1 MNLFWTSV
9 ILVLALVIS
18 GVVEAS
24 TMQPQGIYGSD
35 DRKEVCEHEDVSLRM
50 LAHGTLAMVQ
60 KTAVN
65 VDDAGK
71 FILNTKTY
79 GEKQSLCKT
88 ESFWSQPTV
97 ADCSGFLIGEDLLV
111 TAGHCVF
118 KASCGK
124 DLWVFNYQMKSDG
137 SFEKTFEKEDVYKC
151 QEILVREQ
159 SKTIDYAVIKL
170 NRKVRGGVPVKM
182 RTGPEPKVGDG
193 MFVIG
198 YPMGLP
204 AKIAGNANLRKWGVQ
219 KRYFVANLD
228 TYGGNSGSP
237 VFNANTLEVEGI
249 LARGDVDFVN
259 NGACKVSKKCTDG
272 GCDGEEVTNITYVIE
287 SLRANLR

>member
-1 MNLFWTSV
+1 MNLFWSAV
-9 ILVLALVIS
+9 ILILALAIS
-18 GVVEAS
+18 GAVEAIEIG
-24 TMQPQGIYGSD
+24 PQGIYGSD
-35 DRKEVCEHEDVSLRM
+35 DRKEVCEHEDSSLRM
-50 LAHGTLAMVQ
+50 LANGTLAMVQ
-60 KTAVN
+60 HTAVK
-65 VDDAGK
+65 VDEAGK
-71 FILNTKTY
+71 FILDAKTY

-88 ESFWSQPTV
+88 ESFWSQPNV

-118 KASCGK
+118 KSSCGK
-124 DLWVFNYQMKSDG
+124 NMWVFNYQMKSDG

-151 QEILVREQ
+151 REILVREQ
-159 SKTIDYAVIKL
+159 SKTIDFAVIRL
-170 NRKVRGGVPVKM
+170 DRKVRGGVPLKM

-204 AKIAGNANLRKWGVQ
+204 AKIADNANLRKWGIQ
-219 KRYFVANLD
+219 NRYFIANLD

-237 VFNANTLEVEGI
+237 VFNAKTLEVEGV
-249 LARGDVDFVN
+249 LVRGDVDFVN
-259 NGACKVSKKCTDG
+259 SGDCKVSKKCTDR
-272 GCDGEEVTNITYVIE
+272 GCDGEEVTNITFVTE